1 MPCGGIMIPAADG
14 IDFHLI
20 LQSLD
25 LRRPEADVGPLI
37 EALRDVGQ
45 PVVLVVLDTLSRV
58 MAGGE

>member
-1 MPCGGIMIPAADG
+1 MIPAADG